1 MLKTVPRT
9 TMHERT
15 NEAIIMKNKIKRLV
29 YLFIFDRLDIII
41 IRTNERTTTLVV
53 LFIYLERFIFSES
66 SSVSLLFYLKN

>member
-1 MLKTVPRT
+1 
-9 TMHERT
+9 MHERT